1 MACTWVQTVVV
12 CSLLVALTLVFS
24 GSLISQSYH
33 PLEEKCHSFLS
44 RHLLFQIN
52 VCMVKYGHF
61 GFTLSSPRERLMF
74 QLNGYSKDYTENFNF
89 KWPRGEEA
97 CFTNCIFVLSMH
109 LDPLIY
115 IVSAPYDL
123 NSISTMPLNSM
134 WPASNVLYLFFLIYM

>member
-1 MACTWVQTVVV
+1 MAVWFLNPTIHLKRNVI
-12 CSLLVALTLVFS
+12 LV
-24 GSLISQSYH
+24 
-33 PLEEKCHSFLS
+33 LS

-134 WPASNVLYLFFLIYM
+134 WPASNVLYLFFLIYILKTVYGFDFTFS